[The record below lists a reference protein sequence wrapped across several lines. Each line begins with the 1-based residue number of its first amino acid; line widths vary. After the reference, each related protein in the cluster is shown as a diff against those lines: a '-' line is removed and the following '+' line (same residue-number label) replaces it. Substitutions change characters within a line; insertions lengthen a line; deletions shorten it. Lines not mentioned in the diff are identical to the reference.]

1 MDNEKIWPP
10 APTKKPLNRSSPK
23 FAFVNTSG
31 THTPKQNFITIRLP
45 FFALPKY
52 AKIRIKLL
60 RYVFV
65 VRWGFF
71 RQPTAKTPA
80 PIFTIMRQINT
91 YRWRRWHKMLSGF
104 GRPMTFCTSMSVVV
118 HQNFDTYLLWK
129 TIFIFFIAKFNTVAL
144 FWFISS
150 QCLNAHFF
158 RNVTFFG
165 TPIYLL
171 VLVKLLDGLQVWMLS
186 QLADT
191 ELISK

>member
-1 MDNEKIWPP
+1 
-10 APTKKPLNRSSPK
+10 
-23 FAFVNTSG
+23 
-31 THTPKQNFITIRLP
+31 
-45 FFALPKY
+45 
-52 AKIRIKLL
+52 
-60 RYVFV
+60 
-65 VRWGFF
+65 
-71 RQPTAKTPA
+71 
-80 PIFTIMRQINT
+80 
-91 YRWRRWHKMLSGF
+91 
-104 GRPMTFCTSMSVVV
+104 MSVVV